1 MMKKVYIGLI
11 TLLTISLFSCED
23 ILDEEPLGL
32 LAPEAFYSSEDDAVA
47 ALAGVYGHLFE
58 DDGFQ
63 VEMDVYFTLGHDLIT
78 PTRNLGAG
86 QQFFAFAWD
95 ESTPRVRD
103 VWINMF
109 QAVNDANLIIERV
122 NESEIEEETKRDLIA
137 EATFLRGFVYYYLTA
152 MYGDVPYLTQ
162 ASTGSESFGENITAE
177 RISQD
182 EIRAAIVSDME
193 EVEED
198 LPNQTRRNDFPQR
211 PTQWAAKSLKL
222 KCQLWLEDFQGAS
235 ITAQD
240 IIDNSGY
247 TLLSDYAEIWEEDNE
262 YNNEIIFAL
271 DFVSGD
277 NLLST
282 NRHSRYEPRAQ
293 DDGLDAADR
302 PSPFGKG
309 FAFYTL
315 YQSFADTFSENDLRK
330 ASNVY
335 DEIPGETAIPLRFN
349 YIPKMWRVDEPR
361 ADSGLNYNFYRLADT
376 YLNLAEAE
384 NEANGDT
391 QIAYDA
397 INAVRTRAGL
407 GPISDLGTNG
417 LREAIRQERAWEL
430 VGEGNHRKLDLLRW
444 GILEESLSER
454 LAVESSNPE
463 ADESLISNIQTTVE
477 NFSSNETI
485 LPIPQSEIVLNPN
498 LTQNP
503 GYN

>member
-1 MMKKVYIGLI
+1 MMKRVYIGLI
-11 TLLTISLFSCED
+11 TVFTVCLFSCED

-32 LAPEAFYSSEDDAVA
+32 LSPEAFYNSEDDAIA
-47 ALAGVYGHLFE
+47 AIAGVYSHLFE

-86 QQFFAFAWD
+86 QQFFAYGWD

-103 VWINMF
+103 IWINMF
-109 QAVNDANLIIERV
+109 QAVNDANLVIERV
-122 NESEIEEETKRDLIA
+122 NASEIEESTKNDLIA
-137 EATFLRGFVYYYLTA
+137 EATFLRGFIYYYLTA

-162 ASTGSESFGENITAE
+162 ASTGSETFNENVTAA
-177 RISQD
+177 RISAN
-182 EIRAAIVSDME
+182 EIRAAIVADIQA
-193 EVEED
+193 VEENLPNKLRKD
-198 LPNQTRRNDFPQR
+198 LPQR
-211 PTQWAAKSLKL
+211 ATQWAAKTLKL
-222 KCQLWLEDFQGAS
+222 KCQLWLEDYQAAS
-235 ITAQD
+235 STAQD
-240 IIDNSGY
+240 IISNSGHV
-247 TLLSDYAEIWEEDNE
+247 LLPDYGDIWEEDNE
-262 YNNEIIFAL
+262 FNNEIIFAL
-271 DFVSGD
+271 DFVTGD
-277 NLLST
+277 GLLST
-282 NRHSRYEPRAQ
+282 NRHSRFEPRAQ
-293 DDGLDAADR
+293 DDGLSAAER
-302 PSPFGKG
+302 PAPFGKG
-309 FAFYTL
+309 FGFYTV
-315 YQSFADTFSENDLRK
+315 YQSFADTYADNDLRR
-330 ASNVY
+330 ASNIY
-335 DEIPGETAIPLRFN
+335 DVIPGETSIPLRYN
-349 YIPKMWRVDEPR
+349 YIPKLWRVDEPR

-407 GPISDLGTNG
+407 DPLSGLGTNG

-444 GILEESLSER
+444 NILEESLNER

-463 ADESLISNIQTTVE
+463 ADENLISNIQTTVE